1 MKKQRMSWESNLKG
15 KCLVQ
20 RSRKRTIKDLWRN
33 TGGPERLGTTRDHTK
48 LAVADPERIRQ
59 TYKL

>member
-1 MKKQRMSWESNLKG
+1 MKG